1 MQRRMNKI
9 LVLIFV
15 IMISFIGL
23 SQEKANTD
31 SYIIITFRYD
41 RTKDN
46 HPAKDYYWI
55 LPIDLIKDANNFNF
69 YPLYFDEFSNEDLK
83 ECKQQKNVNI
93 FTMDKREDFIL
104 EKFIIYNID
113 IIKRLV
119 KLNKKKIKTAVKK
132 WKAGYKEKITVYI
145 TPVFGNFCSSNI
157 AEYSS
162 KEIDYEGVIYLP
174 LSNFKL
180 NTNFFKTEDVK
191 LIEKLDYLKNNFF
204 NKI

>member
-1 MQRRMNKI
+1 MNKI

-15 IMISFIGL
+15 FMISFIGL
-23 SQEKANTD
+23 SQEKVNAD

-83 ECKQQKNVNI
+83 ECKEQKDVNI
-93 FTMDKREDFIL
+93 FTMHKGEDFIL
-104 EKFIIYNID
+104 EKSLANNID
-113 IIKRLV
+113 ILKGLV
-119 KLNKKKIKTAVKK
+119 QSNKKKVQTAVKK

-145 TPVFGNFCSSNI
+145 TPVFGDFCSSNI

-162 KEIDYEGVIYLP
+162 KEIDYQGTIYLP

-180 NTNFFKTEDVK
+180 NTDFFKTEDEK
-191 LIEKLDYLKNNFF
+191 LVEKLDYLKDNFF